1 MGAGAGVCASSRTSF
16 CISCGYICVCAVRC
30 RACGR
35 VAVHLRRA
43 FSRCGRRALRVDPR
57 LKIEAWAPGHQRRG
71 GLFCRRR
78 DQGSSRSVALPR
90 LRALVVERQEADEDF
105 LLRQVRGPA
114 VGGEDGCVEGAVSVC
129 EPLGAGVVEVGEG
142 APLSR
147 GQTLLPPTPERRV
160 TPSSQELYKSQV
172 TKNLKLLSKFAS
184 TWRLPGNAV
193 STKARLAQT

>member
-1 MGAGAGVCASSRTSF
+1 MSQ
-16 CISCGYICVCAVRC
+16 
-30 RACGR
+30 
-35 VAVHLRRA
+35 L
-43 FSRCGRRALRVDPR
+43 AL
-57 LKIEAWAPGHQRRG
+57 Q
-71 GLFCRRR
+71 FCRRR

-114 VGGEDGCVEGAVSVC
+114 VGGEDSCVEGAVSVC